1 MSTDFLPI
9 EGTNHIGFYEGIL
22 KYFSRSFRERSKI
35 HGKGEFQKPFE
46 ANERKQAS
54 RGNL

>member
-22 KYFSRSFRERSKI
+22 KYFLRSFKERSKI
-35 HGKGEFQKPFE
+35 HRKGEFQKPFE